1 MEENENNGEQ
11 KNNKLFSFATINKY
25 FIIPFLCPIF
35 CMIGNF
41 FIVIVDEDEG
51 VINKEFLL
59 SILECLSFTGGG
71 LLYFI
76 SSLREKTEETRD
88 KATNNGEGRLS
99 IKLIYNET
107 SKYRQNNLKIYSIL
121 LIASISISFFDIC
134 EMYSV
139 DKNTFEVRFYI
150 IFFLSLFSKIILKNN
165 IYNHQILSLSMS
177 FIGLILI
184 FIPTILVI
192 KKDDIKI
199 NIYFF
204 IASIAF
210 SLYLILVK
218 YLTHT
223 YYISIYLC
231 LLFIGI
237 ASTLITLIY
246 FLVYSLIVFNDLSF
260 IIDSM
265 DFSKAKTGKML
276 PFYIFLI
283 YIFGAFLQTFSF
295 LVIYYFSPT
304 LLIVTDIISPL
315 LLWIIKIIFR
325 GETYLNIIFFGF
337 GYSIALIASL
347 IYNEIIICNF
357 CNLNKYTKKYLEVRQ
372 KEEFTLLKRTELENS
387 QMTDNNGEN
396 NDNND
401 NNNNNN
407 NEDNNESENDES
419 NEEDD

>member
-1 MEENENNGEQ
+1 MEENENNNKQ
-11 KNNKLFSFATINKY
+11 KNNSLFSFATINKY
-25 FIIPFLCPIF
+25 FIIPFLCPLF

-51 VINKEFLL
+51 VKNKEFLL

-88 KATNNGEGRLS
+88 RAINNVEGRLS
-99 IKLIYNET
+99 IKLIYNKT
-107 SKYRQNNLKIYSIL
+107 LNIKKNNLKIYTIL
-121 LIASISISFFDIC
+121 IIASISISFFDIC
-134 EMYSV
+134 EIYSV
-139 DKNTFEVRFYI
+139 DKNTFEERFYI

-165 IYNHQILSLSMS
+165 IYNHQILSLSFS

-184 FIPTILVI
+184 FIPTILKI
-192 KKDDIKI
+192 KKGDIII
-199 NIYFF
+199 NIIFF
-204 IASIAF
+204 FASIAF
-210 SLYLILVK
+210 SLYLILIK
-218 YLTHT
+218 YITHT

-237 ASTLITLIY
+237 ASTLITLVY
-246 FLVYSLIVFNDLSF
+246 FLVYSLIVYNNLSF

-265 DFSKAKTGKML
+265 DFSKVKNGKMFPIYL
-276 PFYIFLI
+276 FLI
-283 YIFGAFLQTFSF
+283 YIFGALLQTFSF

-325 GETYLNIIFFGF
+325 GETFLNIIFLGF

-357 CNLNKYTKKYLEVRQ
+357 CNLNKYTRKYLEFRQ
-372 KEEFTLLKRTELENS
+372 KEEFGLLKRTELEKF
-387 QMTDNNGEN
+387 
-396 NDNND
+396 
-401 NNNNNN
+401 
-407 NEDNNESENDES
+407 
-419 NEEDD
+419 

>member
-1 MEENENNGEQ
+1 MEENENNNKQ
-11 KNNKLFSFATINKY
+11 NNNRLFSFATINKY

-41 FIVIVDEDEG
+41 FIVIVDEDKG
-51 VINKEFLL
+51 VKNKEFLL
-59 SILECLSFTGGG
+59 SVLECLSFTGGG

-76 SSLREKTEETRD
+76 SSLREKTEETRN
-88 KATNNGEGRLS
+88 KAINNGEGRLS
-99 IKLIYNET
+99 IKLIYNDT
-107 SKYRQNNLKIYSIL
+107 FKYKQNNLKIFSIL
-121 LIASISISFFDIC
+121 IIASICISFFDIC

-165 IYNHQILSLSMS
+165 IYNHQILSLSIS

-184 FIPTILVI
+184 FIPTIIKI
-192 KKDDIKI
+192 KKEDIII

-204 IASIAF
+204 FASIAF
-210 SLYLILVK
+210 SLYLILIK
-218 YLTHT
+218 NLTHI

-237 ASTLITLIY
+237 VSTLITLIY
-246 FLVYSLIVFNDLSF
+246 FLVYSLIIYKDLSF
-260 IIDSM
+260 IIDSL
-265 DFSKAKTGKML
+265 DFSNVNTGKMF
-276 PFYIFLI
+276 PVYIFSI
-283 YIFGAFLQTFSF
+283 YIFGGFLQTFSF

-325 GETYLNIIFFGF
+325 GETSLNKIFLGF

-372 KEEFTLLKRTELENS
+372 KKEFELLQRTELEYS
-387 QMTDNNGEN
+387 QMSENNIEN
-396 NDNND
+396 ND
-401 NNNNNN
+401 NN
-407 NEDNNESENDES
+407 NEDNNESENNES
-419 NEEDD
+419 NYS

>member
-1 MEENENNGEQ
+1 M
-11 KNNKLFSFATINKY
+11 
-25 FIIPFLCPIF
+25 
-35 CMIGNF
+35 
-41 FIVIVDEDEG
+41 
-51 VINKEFLL
+51 
-59 SILECLSFTGGG
+59 
-71 LLYFI
+71 
-76 SSLREKTEETRD
+76 
-88 KATNNGEGRLS
+88 LS

-265 DFSKAKTGKML
+265 DFSKSKTGKML

-304 LLIVTDIISPL
+304 LLIVTDIINPL

-325 GETYLNIIFFGF
+325 GETFLNIRFFWICIFNCINCFF
-337 GYSIALIASL
+337 
-347 IYNEIIICNF
+347 
-357 CNLNKYTKKYLEVRQ
+357 NL
-372 KEEFTLLKRTELENS
+372 
-387 QMTDNNGEN
+387 
-396 NDNND
+396 
-401 NNNNNN
+401 
-407 NEDNNESENDES
+407 
-419 NEEDD
+419 